1 MYTDYSNLSMAL
13 FFCLEDVMKVETN
26 LPQQFNQKYTDERFW
41 LKLRRFAKAAGQEVV
56 EKSLWL
62 YYAAQRPDVPGWAKT
77 VMYSALGYLILP
89 LDAIPD
95 PTPIIGFG
103 DDLGALMVAITTVA
117 SYVDEGVR
125 ERTRLKMRQWF
136 GE

>member
-1 MYTDYSNLSMAL
+1 
-13 FFCLEDVMKVETN
+13 
-26 LPQQFNQKYTDERFW
+26 
-41 LKLRRFAKAAGQEVV
+41 
-56 EKSLWL
+56 
-62 YYAAQRPDVPGWAKT
+62 
-77 VMYSALGYLILP
+77 MYSALGYLILP